1 MGINFVQPLFLL
13 LALPAL
19 YLLISWWRQQ
29 KQMPV
34 GRKAAI
40 ATIRALLL
48 LLLIFALAGTQLLT
62 PVQAKTIVFVVDRSA
77 SMKDDPRIMAFLRE
91 AVEQKRTEDKYAIV
105 AVGAEAAVDQPLTTR
120 AEISPLGVD
129 VNRHATDLSEG
140 IRLAAAMIPSNARG
154 KVVLLTDG
162 IATSGDAARQTKLA
176 RERDIAVEAVSLQ
189 QPQGDEVVL
198 TSVQVPQHLYAGE
211 EYGISVDV
219 QSTLATEA
227 TLRLYEGNREAGR
240 QIVQLDRGANRFAFQ
255 QKAMEEGFHRF
266 RVEIE
271 PQQDTV
277 QANNQATTYT
287 QVAGS
292 PVILVAEGHPGA
304 ASNLVQAL
312 EAGSLKVDVRD
323 LALLPK
329 ELDGYKQY
337 ATVILADVPATQISD
352 ADMERM
358 RTAVRDLGMGLIMTG
373 GSDSFGMGGWFQTP
387 IEEALPVHM
396 DLRGKEQLPS
406 LGLQLV
412 IDKSGSM
419 TGDARGVDKMELAK
433 EAAIRATTMMNQQD
447 YIGVIAFDGDPW
459 EVVAPQTVTK
469 LEEIQQQI
477 GSIVADGGTDIFPA
491 LQMAYERARTMKTQ
505 RKHVILLTDGQSGA
519 QDDYQG
525 LLQQMAGENITVS
538 TVAVGDDAD
547 TKLLQVIAEWG
558 KGRYYFANDAES
570 IPKIFSKETALAS
583 RTFIVEKPQIPA
595 LMGAGAWSSL
605 KEGIPLLRA
614 YVATTPKQTAE
625 TSLMSMDE
633 DPILTRWQYGLGR
646 SVAWT
651 SDLEGKWAPDW
662 VSWGG
667 NSRLWNEIVAWTL
680 PQITEGKWKAQ
691 TSLEGTRGKVTVT
704 LPSSEGL
711 PQELEAVV
719 LGQDMQRELIRLR
732 PVAPGVMEGDF
743 ETKDPGTYLIQIV
756 EKTQGK
762 VTASQT
768 AGLTVSYSPE
778 YGMPADGEKELR
790 NWLLAGGGTQISQA
804 DEVFGGLFP
813 DKWDTQTVSQWLL
826 MLAALLFPFDVA
838 VRRLQLPDHWWSRLA
853 DLWTRRR
860 TVSASTAGQTV
871 LTRLGAKRAEQ
882 RNGAHAASV
891 KAEAKSVRDKGTAVS
906 TPSLQSTA
914 HATSSGA
921 TPTSNQAGRQPNDQ
935 AQPDETLNRLLAAK
949 KRRTK

>member
-13 LALPAL
+13 LLLPVL
-19 YLLISWWRQQ
+19 YVMISWWRQQ
-29 KQMPV
+29 RQMPI

-40 ATIRALLL
+40 ASIRSLLF
-48 LLLIFALAGTQLLT
+48 LLIICALAGTQLLT

-77 SMKDDPRIMAFLRE
+77 SMKDDPRIMAFLRD
-91 AVEQKRTEDKYAIV
+91 AVEQKRAEDKYAIV
-105 AVGAEAAVDQPLTTR
+105 SVGAEAAVDQPLTTR
-120 AEISPLGVD
+120 AEILPLGVEI
-129 VNRHATDLSEG
+129 NRHATDLSEG
-140 IRLAAAMIPSNARG
+140 IRLAAAMIPSSARG

-162 IATSGDAARQTKLA
+162 ITTSGDAARQTKLA
-176 RERDIAVEAVSLQ
+176 RERGIAVEAVSLQ

-198 TSVQVPQHLYAGE
+198 SSVQVPQHLYAGE
-211 EYGISVDV
+211 EYGISVEV
-219 QSTLATEA
+219 ESTLATEA

-240 QIVQLDRGANRFAFQ
+240 QTVQIDKGVNRFVFQ
-255 QKAMEEGFHRF
+255 QKAMEQGFHRF

-271 PQQDTV
+271 PLHDTV

-292 PVILVAEGHPGA
+292 PVILVAQGHPGA

-337 ATVILADVPATQISD
+337 ATVILADVPATQMSD

-373 GSDSFGMGGWFQTP
+373 GSDGFGMGGWFQTP

-396 DLRGKEQLPS
+396 DLKGKEQLPS

-419 TGDARGVDKMELAK
+419 TGDAGGVDKMELAK

-459 EVVAPQTVTK
+459 EVVAPQPITK
-469 LEEIQQQI
+469 LDAISQQI

-491 LQMAYERARTMKTQ
+491 LQMAYERVKTMKTQ
-505 RKHVILLTDGQSGA
+505 RKHVILLTDGQSGM

-525 LLQQMAGENITVS
+525 LLQQMSGENITVS

-547 TKLLQVIAEWG
+547 TQLLQMIAEWG

-583 RTFIVEKPQIPA
+583 RTFIVEKPQVPA
-595 LMGAGAWSSL
+595 LIGAGAWSSL
-605 KEGIPLLRA
+605 QKGLPPLRA

-667 NSRLWNEIVAWTL
+667 NSRLWNEVVAWTL
-680 PQITEGKWKAQ
+680 PQITEGEWKTQ
-691 TSLEGTRGKVTVT
+691 TRLEGTKGKVMVT
-704 LPSSEGL
+704 LPAGRGM

-732 PVAPGVMEGDF
+732 PIAPGIMEGDF
-743 ETKDPGTYLIQIV
+743 ETNDPGTYLIQIV
-756 EKTQGK
+756 EKAQGK

-768 AGLTVSYSPE
+768 TGLTVSYSPE
-778 YGMPADGEKELR
+778 YGIPVDGEKELR
-790 NWLLAGGGTQISQA
+790 SWLLAGGGTEISKA
-804 DEVFGGLFP
+804 EEVFGGSFP
-813 DKWDTQTVSQWLL
+813 EKWDTQSVGQWLL

-838 VRRLQLPDHWWSRLA
+838 VRRLQLPDHWWAKLA
-853 DLWTRRR
+853 SVWTRRR
-860 TVSASTAGQTV
+860 ASSASPKQQAV
-871 LTRLGAKRAEQ
+871 LTRLGAKQASQ
-882 RNGAHAASV
+882 RSGAQAVSKETNSGSDKGVAASTTNPQATARAAFS
-891 KAEAKSVRDKGTAVS
+891 KAAPLSNKEERTA
-906 TPSLQSTA
+906 
-914 HATSSGA
+914 
-921 TPTSNQAGRQPNDQ
+921 NEQ

-949 KRRTK
+949 NRRTK